1 MRCQGPLWQ
10 PHTLRVVLPSPPRL
24 ACKVF
29 TFFWGGGC
37 MHTPLSL
44 LGQEELLTGNS
55 LWNFLAS
62 FYIDEAVMGRG

>member
-1 MRCQGPLWQ
+1 MPGTPLAT
-10 PHTLRVVLPSPPRL
+10 PHPPSGAPESPSPGL
-24 ACKVF
+24 QSVY
-29 TFFWGGGC
+29 FFLGGEC